1 MALPPL
7 THHEILELVGPFTR
21 AGRRVDLEASDRI
34 ARKLRFKPVEHAGDV
49 TLREDLELEHPWRG
63 TYRLTRTLT
72 PTSGLAATLV
82 VEGPDA
88 SALLPVVEAVT
99 PAQQF
104 RQGDGFTMAYSHL
117 VDQNEHGKDA
127 PALLTK
133 AVAQV
138 GHLTATVAMP
148 VVKGLAAEVAL
159 VDTTKESIDLPD
171 DLLAVIGWD
180 WAPLIETDEG
190 WRTKVRLRGSGL
202 KHTRSAQMKI
212 EKTVEHLARTLSDPP
227 ARFHERFVTAR
238 WWSAV
243 RRSIPV
249 LTCLAII
256 GAALAM
262 PGESIR
268 ENNFPVMAFMNLPL
282 LIIGLSFT
290 LQEGSRIEVP
300 APPRRSKAPS
310 WRRARSQ
317 PLPAPAS
324 AEG

>member
-21 AGRRVDLEASDRI
+21 AGRRVDLEASDRVT
-34 ARKLRFKPVEHAGDV
+34 RRLRFKPVEHQGDLP
-49 TLREDLELEHPWRG
+49 LREDLELEHPWRG

-72 PTSGLAATLV
+72 PTSGPAATMV
-82 VEGPDA
+82 AEGPDA
-88 SALLPVVEAVT
+88 STLLSRVEAVT
-99 PAQQF
+99 PAEQF
-104 RQGDGFTMAYSHL
+104 RQGDGFTMAYSHR

-127 PALLTK
+127 PALLTR

-138 GHLTATVAMP
+138 GHLTTTVAMP

-159 VDTTKESIDLPD
+159 VDSTKDSIELPD

-202 KHTRSAQMKI
+202 KQTRSAQAKI
-212 EKTVEHLARTLSDPP
+212 EKTVAHLAQRLSEPP
-227 ARFHERFVTAR
+227 ARFHERFMVAR

-256 GAALAM
+256 GLALAL
-262 PGESIR
+262 PAEKVRES
-268 ENNFPVMAFMNLPL
+268 NFPVMAFMNLPL

-300 APPRRSKAPS
+300 GPPRRSKAPS

-317 PLPAPAS
+317 PQPAPAS